1 MVAHIP
7 SAMQALPINTSW
19 YDYQQRKNRERSFTA
34 RDLRVIYTADFYT
47 VSAAFRSVNM
57 GRESNQKSTK
67 GVS

>member
-1 MVAHIP
+1 MVAHML

-19 YDYQQRKNRERSFTA
+19 HDCQQRENRERSFTA

-47 VSAAFRSVNM
+47 VSAAFRSVKM